1 MTKTIFLGH
10 GETGYYVLRPGSNTS
25 VPILLYNGGQ
35 GGTFT
40 LDVSTS
46 AGSTISAIIESS
58 ITIGENSTASFVV
71 RLSVP
76 EDVTDALAS
85 TFTVVAQS
93 TVDGSNNFITFKS
106 AVTTQPPPEFSE
118 NVCGIYT
125 ITM

>member
-1 MTKTIFLGH
+1 MLIID
-10 GETGYYVLRPGSNTS
+10 
-25 VPILLYNGGQ
+25 VPTTN
-35 GGTFT
+35 
-40 LDVSTS
+40 
-46 AGSTISAIIESS
+46 ISALIESS

-71 RLSVP
+71 WLSVSA
-76 EDVTDALAS
+76 DATDELAS

-125 ITM
+125 LNSM